1 VSNQIDRPPPR
12 YGHEFVLYVPEADTL
27 LVELR
32 PWRAASPTDVNEQV
46 GGEDA
51 EDGLVV
57 HYGPHGLPHAFE
69 IEHAS
74 ERALLALRHTK
85 GFAA

>member
-1 VSNQIDRPPPR
+1 MSGEP
-12 YGHEFVLYVPEADTL
+12 VLYDPETDTL

-32 PWRAASPTDVNEQV
+32 PWPALSPAEVKAEV

-51 EDGLVV
+51 EEGLVV
-57 HYGPHGLPHAFE
+57 HYGPDGRPHAFE

-74 ERALLALRHTK
+74 ERPHLIARALSALRHAK

>member
-1 VSNQIDRPPPR
+1 MTGEPL
-12 YGHEFVLYVPEADTL
+12 LYDAETDTL

-32 PWRAASPTDVNEQV
+32 PWPASPAAVNEQV

-51 EDGLVV
+51 ADGLVV
-57 HYGPHGLPHAFE
+57 HYGPDGRPHAFE

-74 ERALLALRHTK
+74 ERPDLVARALSALRHAK